1 MFMERDGRILVIGGT
16 PLFQAQQNSPS
27 STGSGNTEHSCSS
40 QKQISIQHRQTQVG
54 QRLIN
59 REGENCFGV
68 NANTMCKIW
77 VFSLPYFSDFISFL
91 CVLYSELALWIF
103 QVFWKVLLTFWGV
116 SLPFWCIQKD
126 YRQKG
131 LYCSMVLRKK
141 ALVLENLGPQFRF
154 WLYNLCFIFWGLIFL
169 QFKLSIKCGW
179 LSSS

>member
-1 MFMERDGRILVIGGT
+1 MLVEKDGKLLVIGGT

-54 QRLIN
+54 QWLIN
-59 REGENCFGV
+59 REGKNCFGV
-68 NANTMCKIW
+68 NGNTTCKIW
-77 VFSLPYFSDFISFL
+77 VFSLPLFLWLRLIYL

-126 YRQKG
+126 YRQKW

-141 ALVLENLGPQFRF
+141 HLF
-154 WLYNLCFIFWGLIFL
+154 WRTQDPDSG
-169 QFKLSIKCGW
+169 
-179 LSSS
+179 SSSATYALYFGASVFFRSNYL

>member
-1 MFMERDGRILVIGGT
+1 MKRAKWLLEVPVYSWKKTTERSTNFSIRISYLV
-16 PLFQAQQNSPS
+16 FYR
-27 STGSGNTEHSCSS
+27 
-40 QKQISIQHRQTQVG
+40 K
-54 QRLIN
+54 LIHL
-59 REGENCFGV
+59 
-68 NANTMCKIW
+68 A
-77 VFSLPYFSDFISFL
+77 FL

-126 YRQKG
+126 YRQKW